1 MRLLALLL
9 ATAIAAPAAAV
20 SLEDFLP
27 KPETYD
33 SSIPKPE
40 SILGF
45 EVGAWHVRHD
55 QLVAYMNALADASPR
70 VSIERTGL
78 THERRPLL
86 LLTISSPENLA
97 NIDAI
102 KAERQTNPDQGKLV
116 VWEGFSVHGN
126 EASGANASLLFAYY
140 LAAAQGEWIDQVLD
154 DTVILIDPS
163 LNPDGQGRFSQW
175 ANSYRARTPNPDP
188 ANRVHHEVWPNGRT
202 NHYWFDLNR
211 DWILLVH
218 PESRARVAQFHQ
230 WRPHVLTD
238 HHEMWSNSTY
248 FFQPGVPKR
257 VNPLTPDRNAELT
270 EKIGQ
275 YHAAA
280 LEDLGRLYFTKEVFD
295 DFYYGKGSSYPDV
308 NGAIGILF
316 EQASTRGQVIDTDYG
331 KLDFAA
337 SIQNQFATAIST
349 LRAAHEMAD
358 ELRAYQ
364 AGFYR
369 DSEEQAGKDPVKG
382 YVVGDGGD
390 PARAYQLID
399 LLRRHGIEVHG
410 LARQAKIDG
419 ETYRPGQAW
428 VVPTEQRRYLLV
440 KALMETST
448 TFADSTFYDVS
459 AWTLP
464 LSFNLPFARLDQR
477 QISEALGDAIDAPRE
492 PRGTF
497 VAAAEPYAYVFEW
510 NGYYAPRAL
519 ERLLAEEVKAFVAT
533 KPFTT
538 TSADGDRSFRRGTVV
553 VPAGIQ
559 QDKREIIDAIL
570 PTIARDDG
578 IDVRVLTT
586 GLMADGIDLGSPS
599 VRRIKPIKP
608 LMLVGP
614 GVRATAAGE
623 IWHLLDTRVG
633 LPLTM
638 VEIQRF
644 DGIDLREYTHLVL
657 VDGDYKKIADKQ
669 TERIRDWVSAGGVL
683 VATQKGA
690 KWVTDKGLHVEKKGD
705 GEEKEADEGE
715 GKEKESEEA
724 DDDRFR
730 SYASFRNDRSKRTIS
745 GAIFEIHLDTTHPV
759 GYGFA
764 ATTLPVFRNGTV
776 FLEPSENPYETV
788 ARYTD
793 DPLMSGYI
801 GSERLEELRGSAAI
815 VAGRVGKGVVIRLA
829 DDPDFRGIW
838 YGTNRLFMN
847 ALYLAQTID
856 TTKD

>member
-9 ATAIAAPAAAV
+9 AAMITAPAAAV
-20 SLEDFLP
+20 SLEDYLP
-27 KPETYD
+27 KDTTYD
-33 SSIPKPE
+33 PSIPKPE
-40 SILGF
+40 SVLGF
-45 EVGAWHVRHD
+45 EVGEWHVRHD
-55 QLVAYMNALADASPR
+55 QLVAYMYALAEASPR
-70 VSIERTGL
+70 VEIEQTGL
-78 THERRPLL
+78 THEKRPLL
-86 LLTISSPENLA
+86 LMTISSPDNLSG
-97 NIDAI
+97 IDAI
-102 KAERQTNPDQGKLV
+102 KAQRQTDPDNGKLV

-140 LAAAQGEWIDQVLD
+140 LAAAQGEWIDRVLD

-188 ANRVHHEVWPNGRT
+188 ASRVHHEVWPNGRT

-238 HHEMWSNSTY
+238 HHEMGSNSTY
-248 FFQPGVPKR
+248 FFQPGVPRR

-270 EKIGQ
+270 QKIGE

-280 LEDLGRLYFTKEVFD
+280 LEDLGRLYFTKELFD

-337 SIQNQFATAIST
+337 SIQNQFATAMST

-364 AGFYR
+364 AWFYR

-464 LSFNLPFARLDQR
+464 LSFNLPFARLDRR

-497 VAAAEPYAYVFEW
+497 VAAAEPYAYLFEW

-533 KPFTT
+533 EPFTT

-553 VPAGIQ
+553 VPVGIQ
-559 QDKREIIDAIL
+559 RDKREIIDAIL

-578 IDVRVLTT
+578 IDVQVLTT

-614 GVRATAAGE
+614 GVSATAAGE

-638 VEIQRF
+638 VDIQRF
-644 DGIDLREYTHLVL
+644 DGIDLGDYTHLVL

-669 TERIRDWVSAGGVL
+669 TERIRDWVSGGGVL
-683 VATQKGA
+683 VATQKG
-690 KWVTDKGLHVEKKGD
+690 
-705 GEEKEADEGE
+705 
-715 GKEKESEEA
+715 
-724 DDDRFR
+724 
-730 SYASFRNDRSKRTIS
+730 SK
-745 GAIFEIHLDTTHPV
+745 
-759 GYGFA
+759 
-764 ATTLPVFRNGTV
+764 
-776 FLEPSENPYETV
+776 
-788 ARYTD
+788 
-793 DPLMSGYI
+793 
-801 GSERLEELRGSAAI
+801 
-815 VAGRVGKGVVIRLA
+815 
-829 DDPDFRGIW
+829 
-838 YGTNRLFMN
+838 
-847 ALYLAQTID
+847 
-856 TTKD
+856 